1 MIGSPGIGNNN
12 NITDN
17 SYNNDNNINE
27 ASINQRLT
35 TSMKATNVTKIQI
48 KLFVEDSQQ
57 LETSM

>member
-1 MIGSPGIGNNN
+1 MIGSPGIGNNY

-17 SYNNDNNINE
+17 SNNNDNNINE

-57 LETSM
+57 LETST

>member
-57 LETSM
+57 LETST

>member
-17 SYNNDNNINE
+17 SNNNDNKINE

-57 LETSM
+57 LQTSI